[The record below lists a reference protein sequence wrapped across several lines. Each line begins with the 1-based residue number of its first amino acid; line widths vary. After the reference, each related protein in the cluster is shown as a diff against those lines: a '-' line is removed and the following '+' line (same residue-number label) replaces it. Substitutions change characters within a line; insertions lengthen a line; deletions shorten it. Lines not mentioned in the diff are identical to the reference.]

1 MNTSKTL
8 SKTLACLA
16 ACFAIALFA
25 QAEDQRKI
33 KLMLMND
40 DSGKIE
46 IETEDLVLGETRT
59 FTSEKG
65 KTVLL
70 TRDEKGLELDVEGKK
85 TRIELPEPGGPS
97 GFEYEIEEALREE
110 GGEAQKE
117 HKVIIKRLSHD
128 SKVELAPGDGTRI
141 QVIGGEPGAAGTE
154 VQKEVR
160 VFHLGGEGTNGEAK
174 KVHIVLNGGDDDLA
188 AARAKLIASGAL
200 DGLDAAAR
208 EKILA
213 ALGGGKD

>member
-1 MNTSKTL
+1 MSTSKTL

-33 KLMLMND
+33 KLLLMND

-46 IETEDLVLGETRT
+46 IETEDLALGETRT

-85 TRIELPEPGGPS
+85 TRIELPEPGGS

-117 HKVIIKRLSHD
+117 HRVIIKRLGHD

-174 KVHIVLNGGDDDLA
+174 KVHIVLNGGDDLA
-188 AARAKLIASGAL
+188 AARAKLMASGAL

>member
-1 MNTSKTL
+1 MSTSKTL

-16 ACFAIALFA
+16 ACFAIGLFA

-33 KLMLMND
+33 KLLLMND

-46 IETEDLVLGETRT
+46 IETEDLALGETRS

-97 GFEYEIEEALREE
+97 GFEYEIEEALHEE

-117 HKVIIKRLSHD
+117 HRVIIKRLGPD
-128 SKVELAPGDGTRI
+128 SKLELTPGDGTRVE
-141 QVIGGEPGAAGTE
+141 VIGGPGAAGE
-154 VQKEVR
+154 PVKKEVR
-160 VFHLGGEGTNGEAK
+160 VIHLGDGQGTDGK
-174 KVHIVLNGGDDDLA
+174 KQIQIHLHGDDDLA

-213 ALGGGKD
+213 ALGGSQN